1 MHKAISNTTAILVFA
16 ASSHEEGKRK
26 TIPQSQ
32 LLFKKLNQHALTTV
46 KKTKLPYYHFNE
58 TQQEG
63 DNFGERF
70 SNALKAIFDL
80 GYENLISLG
89 NDTPHLTTSHIHTA
103 LQSLDDQ
110 KFVLGPSSDGGF
122 YLMGIHK
129 SLFNLEKFKQFAWQT
144 DTLAKDISHW
154 ISGFEI
160 EEVKLQQLS
169 DLDHYQDVIRILRS
183 SIYLPK
189 HILKLLLNLS
199 TLMQQVYKNI
209 EAIVINYFSN
219 TLFNKGSPYHYS
231 F

>member
-1 MHKAISNTTAILVFA
+1 MQDAILNTTAILVFA
-16 ASSHEEGKRK
+16 ASSYEEGKRK

-32 LLFKKLNQHALTTV
+32 LLFKKLNQHTLTTV

-58 TQQEG
+58 TQQKG
-63 DNFGERF
+63 NNFGERF

-80 GYENLISLG
+80 GYEHVISLG
-89 NDTPHLTTSHIHTA
+89 NDTPHLTASHIHTA
-103 LQSLDDQ
+103 LQCLENK

-129 SLFNLEKFKQFAWQT
+129 SLFNLEKFKQFTWQT
-144 DTLAKDISHW
+144 NTLAKDIFHW
-154 ISGFEI
+154 VSRFEI

-169 DLDHYQDVIRILRS
+169 DLDHYQDIIRILRS

-189 HILKLLLNLS
+189 HILKLLLNLC
-199 TLMQQVYKNI
+199 TLVQQMYKNTG
-209 EAIVINYFSN
+209 AIVINYFSS